1 MTDRA
6 MLWVVLYG
14 IIPFWFL
21 NGDPTYSLDSLY
33 SMKHSQIP
41 SKSAVFLA
49 EEG

>member
-21 NGDPTYSLDSLY
+21 NGDPTYSLAQSLFQETFLDSFQECRL
-33 SMKHSQIP
+33 P
-41 SKSAVFLA
+41 
-49 EEG
+49 G